1 MTVGEAKA
9 IARQWVLDHA
19 VAVPGL
25 QGVLFGGSIN
35 ALPEDAEYDPL
46 SDIDLWHLVSQDVSS
61 SVRQR
66 RLVSE
71 GVLLEPAYLPFE
83 AFQNAETVLASW
95 ILAGHLAAPSVILDP
110 SGRLAEV
117 HRIVAEEYPKSWRI
131 LQRCDLVE
139 SELRGTWLPRLS
151 EETPLS
157 DRLFALGYFIN
168 TVHQLP
174 ILATLGLPTLRRS
187 GMLFTQMMFASG
199 KEPVSEKRLELLGS
213 VRMSGD
219 TVEGLF
225 LDAARA
231 YDRALEIHQFPMP
244 GDFDLSQES
253 RPFMVGGARDLIER
267 GYHREAVLWILFVH
281 WIAHAA
287 LEMEAAEECAHS
299 FEPAFQRLADNL
311 EILSGSSIA
320 LKRRLA
326 EEVLSE
332 SRSIAQEMVEREWR
346 PFSPW
351 TPPGQTGG

>member
-9 IARQWVLDHA
+9 IARQWALDHS

-61 SVRQR
+61 VVRQR
-66 RLVSE
+66 RLVAD

-83 AFQNAETVLASW
+83 AFQSAETVLASW

-117 HRIVAEEYPKSWRI
+117 HRTVAEEYPKSWRI
-131 LQRCDLVE
+131 LQRLDLAE
-139 SELRGTWLPRLS
+139 AELRGTWLTRLS

-168 TVHQLP
+168 TLHQLP
-174 ILATLGLPTLRRS
+174 ILATLGLPTLRKS
-187 GMLFTQMMFASG
+187 GMLFTQMMIASG
-199 KEPVSEKRLELLGS
+199 QEPLSEKRLELLGS
-213 VRMSGD
+213 ARMSGD

-225 LDAARA
+225 LDGERA

-244 GDFDLSQES
+244 GDFDLSPES

-267 GYHREAVLWILFVH
+267 GYHREAVLWILFMH

-299 FEPAFQRLADNL
+299 FEPAFRRLAENL
-311 EILSGSSIA
+311 GILSVGSLESKA
-320 LKRRLA
+320 RLA
-326 EEVLSE
+326 EEVLSG
-332 SRSIAQEMVEREWR
+332 SRAIAQQMVECEWR

-351 TPPGQTGG
+351 TPPARTGG